1 MLSFMPVMIKYFTL
15 VLIANLFLVISNLST
30 GDVHLQINA
39 PALAEAGS
47 TVEVDIELR
56 KSGLTGFARFQQ
68 ELPYGVTASP
78 VYPTDMNFSF
88 EDNTVKM
95 IWLSLPQ
102 QEVINIRYRI
112 HINERLKGNLLL
124 NGTFSYIDNNQRRS
138 ADATG
143 THLAINQS
151 SGIDDRLVVDVS
163 ESNQRLLS
171 PAPSADPTGEVMAFR
186 QQPLADNDLGYVVN
200 ILVNKGDK
208 NYFAKIE
215 ENIPEGFVAI
225 EKDSKEGIFSFS
237 DQKARI
243 IWRNLPMED
252 NFIVSYRL
260 IPQNE
265 EGMTPEVTGEF
276 SFMHNDIT
284 ASRQIVEREEDL
296 KEIDGAGLQRLIASV
311 PTRAISPTVPSAAAT
326 AVPAD
331 RPRRREVAQAITDDP
346 SRPVARP
353 GVRITNPLL
362 SEPGIYYRVQ
372 LAAGRREIDPVRY
385 FGRLKIENEVRSEI
399 HEGWIKYSV
408 GSFEDYRSARDYRVE
423 IWNNTPVADAFV
435 AAYNDGTRITVQEAL
450 IIANQ
455 RWYK

>member
-1 MLSFMPVMIKYFTL
+1 MPVMIKYFTL

-39 PALAEAGS
+39 PTLAEAGS
-47 TVEVDIELR
+47 TVEVDIELN

-78 VYPTDMNFSF
+78 VYPADMNFSF

-112 HINERLKGNLLL
+112 HINERLKGNLTL

-138 ADATG
+138 AGATG
-143 THLAINQS
+143 TQLTINQS
-151 SGIDDRLVVDVS
+151 PGIDERLVVDVS
-163 ESNQRLLS
+163 ESSQRLLS
-171 PAPSADPTGEVMAFR
+171 PAPSADPTGEVIAFR
-186 QQPLADNDLGYVVN
+186 QQPVADNDLGYIVN
-200 ILVNKGDK
+200 ILINKGDR
-208 NYFAKIE
+208 NYFAKVE
-215 ENIPEGFVAI
+215 ENIPVGFAAV
-225 EKDSKEGIFSFS
+225 EMDSKEGIFSFS

-243 IWRNLPMED
+243 IWRNLPMEE
-252 NFIVSYRL
+252 NFMVSYRL
-260 IPQNE
+260 IPQND
-265 EGMTPEVTGEF
+265 EGLPPEVTGEF

-284 ASRQIVEREEDL
+284 ASRQIINKEEDL
-296 KEIDGAGLQRLIASV
+296 SELDEAGLQRLIASV
-311 PTRAISPTVPSAAAT
+311 PSGAISPQIPSATASVAT
-326 AVPAD
+326 AA
-331 RPRRREVAQAITDDP
+331 RPGRREAAQAITDDP

-353 GVRITNPLL
+353 GVGITNPLL
-362 SEPGIYYRVQ
+362 AEPGIYYRVQ

-408 GSFEDYRSARDYRVE
+408 GSFDDYRSARDYRVE

-450 IIANQ
+450 IIANH